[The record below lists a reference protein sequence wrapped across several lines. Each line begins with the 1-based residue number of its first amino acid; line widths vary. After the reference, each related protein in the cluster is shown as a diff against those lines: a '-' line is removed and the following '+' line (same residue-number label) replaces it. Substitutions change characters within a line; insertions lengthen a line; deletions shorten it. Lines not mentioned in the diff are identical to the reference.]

1 MKNIILISLLFL
13 LSGFALDDD
22 IKTRGIALVQYN
34 AKFNESNS
42 YNDINKVRDVKLLN
56 LWIDD
61 DASIKTDEGIRSVPT
76 MILYKNGKEIKRW
89 EAGLSLSLDVP
100 YLEIQNEVDKLTGA
114 NKF

>member
-1 MKNIILISLLFL
+1 MKKLGLILIIIASF
-13 LSGFALDDD
+13 SFSPEK
-22 IKTRGIALVQYN
+22 IKTKGIALIEYN

-42 YNDINKVRDVKLLN
+42 YSDIKRVKDVKVIS

-61 DASIKTDEGIRSVPT
+61 DAALKTDEGIRSVPT
-76 MILYKNGKEIKRW
+76 MILYKNGKEVKRW

-100 YLEIQNEVDKLTGA
+100 YIEIQKEVDKLTGA